1 MSDFRKDDSAQLRDD
16 ATAHTEDDMRFVA
29 TVRQQLDRSCDALD
43 GETLSRLNRIRHT
56 ALERRKQPRAARLLL
71 PFGGFVTACVL
82 VLTVTL
88 FTPGTAPD
96 ADVLA
101 APPEVLDMLTTSDSL
116 DLYEDYEFYQWLA
129 DNG

>member
-1 MSDFRKDDSAQLRDD
+1 MSDFRNDDSARRDD
-16 ATAHTEDDMRFVA
+16 APAHMADDMRFIA

-56 ALERRKQPRAARLLL
+56 ALERRTQLRASRLLL

-101 APPEVLDMLTTSDSL
+101 APPEVLDILTTADSL